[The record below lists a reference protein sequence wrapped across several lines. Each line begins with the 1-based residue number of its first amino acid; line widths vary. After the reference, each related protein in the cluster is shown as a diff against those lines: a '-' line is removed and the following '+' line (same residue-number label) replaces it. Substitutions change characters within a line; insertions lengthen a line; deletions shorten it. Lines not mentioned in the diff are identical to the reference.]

1 MLRSKV
7 FAEHATATTPLTN
20 RWPTADMRGLRRPV
34 ESTIALDRPTEAG
47 NITGTVDAV
56 SRNTRGATPRRRQ
69 HRCRVVAI
77 DATPSWPHPIAFVPQ
92 LTAVGPLDRRHS
104 VDVDGGIASV
114 AVVAAGFETR
124 RSPTE

>member
-56 SRNTRGATPRRRQ
+56 SRNTRGATPADDNVAAASWPSTRHRRGL
-69 HRCRVVAI
+69 
-77 DATPSWPHPIAFVPQ
+77 TPS
-92 LTAVGPLDRRHS
+92 HS
-104 VDVDGGIASV
+104 
-114 AVVAAGFETR
+114 F
-124 RSPTE
+124 RS